1 MADEYFAEAEGK
13 NFLDLVN
20 DPRVQKD
27 LVRFFKGKRYNY
39 TNEDLKGM
47 TPEEVGNLFVDHMRY
62 QEVNEATVAKDLNF
76 VYRSQKEGDDNAL
89 ESFGR
94 LMMAW
99 DNSEGAGTGF
109 LDGAADY
116 TMGILSSPSTAATV
130 MTAGLGGPVSKFAG
144 AAAKKA
150 GQVTLRKLL
159 MDRFVKEGAK
169 RVLKDK
175 VAVEASKQSLK
186 SAALQGAVRGA
197 AIEGAIEGGAQYGR
211 EEIREEAVD
220 GYEKNMSNV
229 ALAAGISAAGG
240 GTLGAFARTSAV
252 KKQNKAMEMIAQ
264 QGVLAK
270 RSQLKG
276 AKEAQDKLKNAA
288 ANARAAKG
296 KEGSKEYEA
305 LKKRTDSLIKLLDKQ
320 EKGRLSDL
328 KKPLD
333 VSEVEQGKKIAG
345 DLFEGPDGTV
355 VTTRYTADTF
365 KKIGAATLEIK
376 DKLKF
381 NLSDDVRIS
390 QKVADALGEGKIDS
404 KELKALRDKFG
415 MTQSEFSLMFLADMS
430 EAGRTLNF
438 ASQMKKGLGESV
450 KEKAKQDIQGVIN
463 NLDRFASEG
472 LTNAADDAVLALQRG
487 LTEKSKVVES
497 LREVDAFR
505 VGMMTTQFATA
516 AANVVTGL
524 ARIPMDMTN
533 RMFLN
538 VVEGRMPHRNVTDL
552 VKGMTWGS
560 GEASVARILASVDET
575 DNAHRI
581 FQDAMRVEMETGSN
595 SFLSNTTRRLNA
607 LNTFLDNQFKEGV
620 FYSSLNRQL
629 SDLNDPKLGRNFSEF
644 VSKKAGLDSLPKGMV
659 EKAKRDALEFSF
671 QYGYEGA
678 QDWFGKGARGVINL
692 NRNVPFL
699 ISGAFNTPF
708 PRFIANQ
715 MEFMHRYLPTGLAQ
729 GLWEKAAGTGS
740 KDVLISSNE
749 KIAKGLTGTMMLL
762 SAIGYRLQADDST
775 TYRETI
781 DPVSG
786 DVVDMSRALGPFMA
800 HLFIGDLV
808 AKKIKGQDPNKTFG
822 DVAGES
828 LEIATG
834 LNEYGFSLSTAK
846 NLINDISNGS
856 MGEATT
862 KWLADIVAPFTM
874 PLATVRDVQGQF
886 NVDAAPSPYTREIE
900 PEGDITKSQFVQ
912 RATRFLPDFNW
923 VQYSSSFNGKND
935 VPLYDGFS
943 EEPVQKVNPIMSQI
957 TGFDTRPKKNEI
969 EQELTRRGLEKWK
982 LLSTRQAKNPNTH
995 LAVLQNASK
1004 VMNKEFIAWRE
1015 NARFTDANLSY
1026 DQLDDGLKKRE
1037 LTNFI
1042 SKRIQDIRD
1051 QVDYQ
1056 FDRFSRE
1063 RPKQA
1068 VGWIMNNY
1076 AIRSKEFSKE
1086 FGDLDKVVFYGTG
1099 RKMTADEYLDGAEN
1113 PVQRASNMQKI
1124 MQWMEMYENE
1134 FRK

>member
-1 MADEYFAEAEGK
+1 MEDEYFAEAEGK

-39 TNEDLKGM
+39 TNEDIKKM

-62 QEVNEATVAKDLNF
+62 QEVNEMTVAKDLNF
-76 VYRSQKEGDDNAL
+76 VYRSQKEGDDAAL
-89 ESFGR
+89 DSFGR

-116 TMGILSSPSTAATV
+116 TMGILTSPSTAATV
-130 MTAGLGGPVSKFAG
+130 MTAGLAGPVSKFGA

-150 GQVTLRKLL
+150 GQMTLRKAL

-169 RVLKDK
+169 RVLKNK
-175 VAVEASKQSLK
+175 AAVEASKQSLK
-186 SAALQGAVRGA
+186 SAAVQGAVRGA
-197 AIEGAIEGGAQYGR
+197 AIEGTVEGTAQFGR

-220 GYEKNMSNV
+220 GYEKDMANV

-240 GTLGAFARTSAV
+240 GSLGAFARTSAV

-270 RSQLKG
+270 RSQVKG
-276 AKEAQDKLKNAA
+276 AKEANDKLKNAA

-296 KEGSKEYEA
+296 KEGSKEFEA

-320 EKGRLSDL
+320 EQGKLSQL
-328 KKPLD
+328 KNPLD
-333 VSEVEQGKKIAG
+333 VSEVEEGKKIAEN
-345 DLFEGPDGTV
+345 LFEGPDGTV

-365 KKIGAATLEIK
+365 KKIGAATLELK
-376 DKLKF
+376 DRLKF

-404 KELKALRDKFG
+404 KELKSIRDKFG
-415 MTQSEFSLMFLADMS
+415 MTQSEFSLMFLSDMS

-438 ASQMKKGLGESV
+438 ASQMKKGLGEGV

-472 LTNAADDAVLALQRG
+472 LTNAADDAILALQRG
-487 LTEKSKVVES
+487 LTEKSKIAEVA
-497 LREVDAFR
+497 REVDAFR

-516 AANVVTGL
+516 AANVATGL
-524 ARIPMDMTN
+524 ARVPLDMAD

-538 VVEGRMPHRNVTDL
+538 VIEGRMPHRNVTD
-552 VKGMTWGS
+552 VIKGMTWGS
-560 GEASVARILASVDET
+560 GEASVARVLASVDET
-575 DNAHRI
+575 DNAHRV

-595 SFLSNTTRRLNA
+595 SVLSYWTRKFNA
-607 LNTFLDNQFKEGV
+607 LNTFLDNQFKEAV
-620 FYSSLNRQL
+620 FYSSLNRQVA
-629 SDLNDPKLGRNFSEF
+629 DLGDPKLGKTFEDF
-644 VSKKAGLDSLPKGMV
+644 LSKNAGLDSLPKGMV
-659 EKAKRDALEFSF
+659 EKAKRDTLGFSF

-699 ISGAFNTPF
+699 ISGVAGVPF

-729 GLWEKAAGTGS
+729 GLWEKASGTGS
-740 KDVLISSNE
+740 RDVLISSNE
-749 KIAKGLTGTMMLL
+749 KIAKGMTGTMMLL
-762 SAIGYRLQADDST
+762 SAIGYRMQADDST
-775 TYRETI
+775 TYRESI

-786 DVVDMSRALGPFMA
+786 DVVDMSRPLGPFMA
-800 HLFIGDLV
+800 HLFIGDMV
-808 AKKIKGQDPNKTFG
+808 ARAIKGQDPNKTI
-822 DVAGES
+822 AAAAKES
-828 LEIATG
+828 VEIATG
-834 LNEYGFSLSTAK
+834 LTEYGFSLRTVENFAT
-846 NLINDISNGS
+846 DISNGT

-862 KWLADIVAPFTM
+862 KLVSDIVATLTM
-874 PLATVRDVQGQF
+874 PGATVRDIQAQF
-886 NVDAAPSPYTREIE
+886 NVDAAPSPFTREIE

-923 VQYSSSFNGKND
+923 IQYSSSFNGKND
-935 VPLYDGFS
+935 VPLFDGFG
-943 EEPVQKVNPIMSQI
+943 EEPVQKVNPIMSQL

-969 EQELTRRGLEKWK
+969 EEELTRRGLEKWK

-995 LAVLQNASK
+995 LAVLENSSK
-1004 VMNKEFIAWRE
+1004 VMNKEFVSWRE
-1015 NARFTDANLSY
+1015 NARFTSANLTY
-1026 DQLDDGLKKRE
+1026 DQLDDDLKKRE
-1037 LTNFI
+1037 LTNFVRNRVQ
-1042 SKRIQDIRD
+1042 SIRD
-1051 QVDYQ
+1051 QVDSQ
-1056 FDRFSRE
+1056 FQKFADKN
-1063 RPKQA
+1063 PKQA

-1076 AIRSKEFSKE
+1076 AIRSKQFSKE
-1086 FGDLDKVVFYGTG
+1086 FGDLDKAVFYGTG
-1099 RKMTADEYLDGAEN
+1099 KDITADEYLEDAEN

-1124 MQWMEMYENE
+1124 LQWMEMYENE
-1134 FRK
+1134 FRQ